1 VVGDTILT
9 SSRRFLPKLARND
22 SEAPQELSDQDF
34 RDAFLRGRIAPW
46 KHKDYIRA
54 AYLTLLRRENQDVSL
69 LDVATK
75 FASEVNQFKQRNSQF
90 QLLPE
95 SR

>member
-1 VVGDTILT
+1 
-9 SSRRFLPKLARND
+9 
-22 SEAPQELSDQDF
+22 
-34 RDAFLRGRIAPW
+34 
-46 KHKDYIRA
+46 
-54 AYLTLLRRENQDVSL
+54 
-69 LDVATK
+69 VATK